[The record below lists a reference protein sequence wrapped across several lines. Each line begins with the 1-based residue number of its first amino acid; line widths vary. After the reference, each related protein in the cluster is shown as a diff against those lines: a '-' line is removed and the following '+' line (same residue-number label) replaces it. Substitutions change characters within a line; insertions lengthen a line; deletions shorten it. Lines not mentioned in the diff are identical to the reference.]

1 MGDLKLP
8 LTDKNVASL
17 PLAPGE
23 QYRARDTE
31 LGGFFLLVGG
41 RKKSFMIQGD
51 LRKAGAR
58 RSIRM
63 KVGAAEHMS
72 CRDARARAK
81 ELLGKIAMGIDP
93 RPAKA
98 GATATRAKGVPT
110 LREAWERF
118 RDGHMMR
125 KARSP
130 ATVRH
135 YGDHVERLLADWLDL
150 PLSALAEE
158 PRLVADRHDAITR
171 ENGPAIANAAM
182 RSLRAIYNHARKTA
196 PALPHQNPAF
206 AVDWNPQ
213 RRRDTALGLS
223 DLPAWFEAL
232 ALIDNPVRREFHLMS
247 LLTGSRP
254 DALKHVRLAD
264 IDLGARLLRIPRPK
278 GGEARA
284 FDIPLS
290 TAMLQSVFRLRRLGP
305 ILYPVGAE
313 TWLFPS
319 DALSGHLEEHKE
331 KRTVLSKWGND
342 LRQSYRTL
350 GQAAGLS
357 EIDMHL
363 LMNHALPGVNAGYIT
378 RAKLMGDHLRAQ
390 QEKLSTLIIG
400 TVVGRGRRPS
410 PRLSRWLNS
419 TSRMQLAD
427 LLAAH
432 PDDARANCGPRSA
445 LRKLEVQA
453 ARCAKLGLDDRMLD
467 APSRRAA
474 LPGGSP
480 AYMASA
486 ANART

>member
-1 MGDLKLP
+1 MGDLRLP

-31 LGGFFLLVGG
+31 LGGFFLMVGG
-41 RKKSFMIQGD
+41 RTKSFMIQAD
-51 LRKAGAR
+51 LRKGGGR

-63 KVGAAEHMS
+63 KVGDAEELS

-81 ELLGKIAMGIDP
+81 ELLGKIARGIDP
-93 RPAKA
+93 RPEKP
-98 GATATRAKGVPT
+98 GASPARPKGVPT
-110 LREAWERF
+110 LREAWGRF
-118 RDGHMMR
+118 RAGHLVR

-130 ATVRH
+130 ATLRH
-135 YGDHVERLLADWLDL
+135 YSDHVERLLADWLDL
-150 PLSALAEE
+150 PLSVLGEE
-158 PRLVADRHDAITR
+158 PRLVADRHDAISR
-171 ENGPAIANAAM
+171 ENGPAIANGAM
-182 RSLRAIYNHARKTA
+182 RSFRAIYNHARKTA
-196 PALPHQNPAF
+196 PLLPHQNPAF
-206 AVDWNPQ
+206 AVDWNLEK
-213 RRRDTALGLS
+213 RRDTALGVA
-223 DLPAWFEAL
+223 DLPAWFEQL

-247 LLTGSRP
+247 LLSGCRP
-254 DALKHVRLAD
+254 DALKHVRLV
-264 IDLGARLLRIPRPK
+264 DLDLPARSLRIPRPK

-290 TAMLQSVFRLRRLGP
+290 RAMLQSIFRLRRLGP
-305 ILYPVGAE
+305 ILYPAGAE

-331 KRTVLSKWGND
+331 KRVVLSRWGND

-350 GQAAGLS
+350 GQAAALS

-363 LMNHALPGVNAGYIT
+363 LMNHALPGINAGYIT

-390 QEKLSTLIIG
+390 QDKLSGFIVG

-410 PRLSRWLNS
+410 PILSRWLNS
-419 TSRMQLAD
+419 TSRMQMAD
-427 LLAAH
+427 LLAAD
-432 PDDARANCGPRSA
+432 PDDARAKRGPRSA

-453 ARCAKLGLDDRMLD
+453 ARCQVQRLDERMLD

-474 LPGGSP
+474 R
-480 AYMASA
+480 SA
-486 ANART
+486 